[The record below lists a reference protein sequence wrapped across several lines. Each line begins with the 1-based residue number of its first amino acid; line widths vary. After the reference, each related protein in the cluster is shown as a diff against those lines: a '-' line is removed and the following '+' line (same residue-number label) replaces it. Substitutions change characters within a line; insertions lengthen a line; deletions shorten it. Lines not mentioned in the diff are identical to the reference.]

1 MMKTNT
7 DESIAAEALKYE
19 TRIAFFKGSPSAYA
33 AALRRGIFEQVCAHM
48 PKHAGRGA
56 QNAPLGRKHRVSSD
70 NAWPLR
76 NADGL
81 TFAEAKRL
89 REQEQSK

>member
-1 MMKTNT
+1 MG
-7 DESIAAEALKYE
+7 ALHVGWFSVRKPQRSQE
-19 TRIAFFKGSPSAYA
+19 EVIMIRPQA
-33 AALRRGIFEQVCAHM
+33 
-48 PKHAGRGA
+48 
-56 QNAPLGRKHRVSSD
+56 APLGRKGRVSSD

-76 NADGL
+76 NSEGL

>member
-1 MMKTNT
+1 MIKPQQ
-7 DESIAAEALKYE
+7 AAPMGH
-19 TRIAFFKGSPSAYA
+19 KG
-33 AALRRGIFEQVCAHM
+33 
-48 PKHAGRGA
+48 
-56 QNAPLGRKHRVSSD
+56 RVSSD

-89 REQEQSK
+89 MDQTPGNEAALKSELRF

>member
-1 MMKTNT
+1 M
-7 DESIAAEALKYE
+7 
-19 TRIAFFKGSPSAYA
+19 GS
-33 AALRRGIFEQVCAHM
+33 LHV
-48 PKHAGRGA
+48 GRFSVRKPQRSQEEVIMIKPQQA
-56 QNAPLGRKHRVSSD
+56 APLGRKGRVSSD

-76 NADGL
+76 NSEGL

>member
-1 MMKTNT
+1 MMKT
-7 DESIAAEALKYE
+7 
-19 TRIAFFKGSPSAYA
+19 
-33 AALRRGIFEQVCAHM
+33 
-48 PKHAGRGA
+48 A

-89 REQEQSK
+89 REQEQRK

>member
-1 MMKTNT
+1 MQQLQKQ
-7 DESIAAEALKYE
+7 
-19 TRIAFFKGSPSAYA
+19 KGHNMIRPQQA
-33 AALRRGIFEQVCAHM
+33 
-48 PKHAGRGA
+48 
-56 QNAPLGRKHRVSSD
+56 APLGRKGRVSSD

-76 NADGL
+76 NSEGL

>member
-1 MMKTNT
+1 MVYPVNFHALNGKAGVIMMKT
-7 DESIAAEALKYE
+7 
-19 TRIAFFKGSPSAYA
+19 
-33 AALRRGIFEQVCAHM
+33 
-48 PKHAGRGA
+48 A
-56 QNAPLGRKHRVSSD
+56 QIAPLGKNHRRVSSD

>member
-1 MMKTNT
+1 MIKPKQ
-7 DESIAAEALKYE
+7 AAPMGKKY
-19 TRIAFFKGSPSAYA
+19 
-33 AALRRGIFEQVCAHM
+33 
-48 PKHAGRGA
+48 
-56 QNAPLGRKHRVSSD
+56 RVSSE

>member
-1 MMKTNT
+1 MDCQHVGWFSVRKPQRSQEEVIMIKPQQ
-7 DESIAAEALKYE
+7 A
-19 TRIAFFKGSPSAYA
+19 
-33 AALRRGIFEQVCAHM
+33 
-48 PKHAGRGA
+48 
-56 QNAPLGRKHRVSSD
+56 APLGRKGRVSSD

-76 NADGL
+76 NSAGL

>member
-1 MMKTNT
+1 MIKPQQ
-7 DESIAAEALKYE
+7 A
-19 TRIAFFKGSPSAYA
+19 
-33 AALRRGIFEQVCAHM
+33 
-48 PKHAGRGA
+48 
-56 QNAPLGRKHRVSSD
+56 APLGRKGRVSSD

-76 NADGL
+76 NSQGL